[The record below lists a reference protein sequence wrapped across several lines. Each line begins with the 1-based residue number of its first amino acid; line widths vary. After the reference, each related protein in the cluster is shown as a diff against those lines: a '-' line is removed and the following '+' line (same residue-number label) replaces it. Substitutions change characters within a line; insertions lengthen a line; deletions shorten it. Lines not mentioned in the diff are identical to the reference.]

1 MAVVFI
7 NIVSVV
13 FPVNPPAPVPCP
25 IGGRYSF
32 VQEGA
37 PEEMFTTRIRGITER
52 PRHLIDCMEFVS
64 EFKSCD
70 NNPKKIYVDA
80 EYCATL
86 DHTAKPIGEY
96 GEFNSQNL
104 AMLSRQCLGFHVLQK
119 AFSYSVCSSCNGLLS
134 ICTAHAYAFI
144 C

>member
-1 MAVVFI
+1 MLAISDWSLLLVKVSVETIFV
-7 NIVSVV
+7 NIVIMSV
-13 FPVNPPAPVPCP
+13 VNPPAPVPCP

-32 VQEGA
+32 IQEGA

-52 PRHLIDCMEFVS
+52 PRHLIDCMEYVS

-96 GEFNSQNL
+96 GEQ
-104 AMLSRQCLGFHVLQK
+104 
-119 AFSYSVCSSCNGLLS
+119 
-134 ICTAHAYAFI
+134 
-144 C
+144 

>member
-1 MAVVFI
+1 M
-7 NIVSVV
+7 IVTCVDVSDV

-32 VQEGA
+32 IQEGESEA
-37 PEEMFTTRIRGITER
+37 LYITRIRGITER

-70 NNPKKIYVDA
+70 NNPKKIFVDA

-96 GEFNSQNL
+96 GEWL
-104 AMLSRQCLGFHVLQK
+104 IV
-119 AFSYSVCSSCNGLLS
+119 SYVRGR
-134 ICTAHAYAFI
+134 HAKIFVWTRSAEVYS
-144 C
+144 

>member
-1 MAVVFI
+1 MSYTL
-7 NIVSVV
+7 SVV
-13 FPVNPPAPVPCP
+13 LSGLWRLCSRLFAVFAVNPPAPVPCP

-37 PEEMFTTRIRGITER
+37 PESMFTTRIRGITER

-96 GEFNSQNL
+96 GET
-104 AMLSRQCLGFHVLQK
+104 RILG
-119 AFSYSVCSSCNGLLS
+119 Y
-134 ICTAHAYAFI
+134 
-144 C
+144 